1 VKSVLDGPVIAA
13 ERLAIH
19 GERLVGTHEVLVE
32 PTMDHCLERRY
43 IEPGEHSKEGRMTRR
58 PVRAKVEF
66 QQPCTYSYL
75 LFKP

>member
-32 PTMDHCLERRY
+32 PTMDHRLERRY
-43 IEPGEHSKEGRMTRR
+43 IEPSEHSEEGRMTRR
-58 PVRAKVEF
+58 PVLGKVEF
-66 QQPCTYSYL
+66 QQPCTYPYS